1 MMRRAF
7 AAIVIPAVLLCGC
20 GRQVPDSRQEAPAE
34 ETTEYK
40 DKDELVSEWM
50 ADETQTE
57 PITAAAGE
65 EIDDGATPL
74 DAFEYT
80 IREDGT
86 AAILKYTGK
95 DTAVVITSHIGDT
108 PVTEIGQYAFEA
120 AWDVQEIV
128 LPDSVHFIGEQ
139 AFLDCESLTAVN
151 IPSVPVLYRATFAGC
166 TSLSSVTIPASV
178 TETYEELFSG
188 CPIQDLY
195 VENAA
200 LTYESWGLEDA
211 PCTVHAPEGAAIFDW
226 AQSAGKSTAVIGG
239 EPPLADAS

>member
-1 MMRRAF
+1 MRN
-7 AAIVIPAVLLCGC
+7 AALCLVPLMLLLCSC
-20 GRQVPDSRQEAPAE
+20 GSVPKTQEVTSSLADSDAVPADSAEAPQEAVP
-34 ETTEYK
+34 
-40 DKDELVSEWM
+40 
-50 ADETQTE
+50 TQE
-57 PITAAAGE
+57 PE
-65 EIDDGATPL
+65 VDPGATPL
-74 DAFEYT
+74 ASFGYEL
-80 IREDGT
+80 REDGT
-86 AAILKYTGK
+86 AAITDFHGK
-95 DTAVVITSHIGDT
+95 ETRVVVPAMIGDC